1 MGSGAERRLAL
12 REKECAEV
20 FGACAA
26 HATGRFSATFVD
38 EHSQAESQIILGEC
52 ERERG
57 SFCRCSCSHSFVNL
71 NNNDN
76 NHKKKKKSKDIITR
90 KRFSY
95 FLLLRL
101 LQRSSVLNRAKGV
114 IYDALACQ

>member
-76 NHKKKKKSKDIITR
+76 NHKKKKVKRYYHSPTVFLFLAAATPSAQQCLKSSKRSDI
-90 KRFSY
+90 
-95 FLLLRL
+95 
-101 LQRSSVLNRAKGV
+101 
-114 IYDALACQ
+114 

>member
-76 NHKKKKKSKDIITR
+76 NHKKKSQKILSLANGFLISCCCDS
-90 KRFSY
+90 FSAAV
-95 FLLLRL
+95 
-101 LQRSSVLNRAKGV
+101 S
-114 IYDALACQ
+114 